1 MKRRKHPSGYP
12 KQLEFE
18 DLIAETVDICIRAT
32 SFRREDFVFCPLRIP
47 GWQTTDSLR
56 CYFAPV
62 EFNERW
68 LHEAYGNIKKTET
81 VRDALVMTASYLS
94 DLLDL
99 IIQKDEDEAAGST
112 NYSKHCDQVI
122 QSIRT
127 NNNEATR
134 IVGFCW
140 EMAQTILESYE
151 ACNRLSDW
159 ELQEHLESFLPSG
172 PDLEQSLEHKKASL
186 IEVFCGSLCLLHGWI
201 EENKLQK
208 PGVSAE

>member
-1 MKRRKHPSGYP
+1 MKRRKHPSEYP

-99 IIQKDEDEAAGST
+99 IIQKDEDEAAWLMLDQFCVFRIEGMCGYSMRVDSLLNSLKCQFITQT
-112 NYSKHCDQVI
+112 NMCVGP
-122 QSIRT
+122 
-127 NNNEATR
+127 AT
-134 IVGFCW
+134 IAVG
-140 EMAQTILESYE
+140 T
-151 ACNRLSDW
+151 
-159 ELQEHLESFLPSG
+159 
-172 PDLEQSLEHKKASL
+172 SL
-186 IEVFCGSLCLLHGWI
+186 
-201 EENKLQK
+201 
-208 PGVSAE
+208 